1 MRRRD
6 LREIARVLSEAGD
19 SRKVYE
25 FLTGILT
32 PQEQDRLALRWRI
45 VQLLERG
52 ITQRK
57 IAEKLG
63 VSLCKITRGSRE
75 LKHGPKGFRELVR
88 EAMSKTKG
96 GRRA

>member
-1 MRRRD
+1 MRKN
-6 LREIARVLSEAGD
+6 LREIARILSETD
-19 SRKVYE
+19 DPRKVYE
-25 FLTGILT
+25 FLSGILT
-32 PQEQDRLALRWRI
+32 PQEQERLALRWRI
-45 VQLLERG
+45 VQLLARG
-52 ITQRK
+52 VTQRK

-88 EAMSKTKG
+88 KSMSKKKG